1 MFHVEQNCINKLMF
15 HVEHY
20 LPIQN
25 RLKISPKRSSAV
37 NSQVIEDID
46 F

>member
-1 MFHVEQNCINKLMF
+1 MFHVEQYCINIVMF

-37 NSQVIEDID
+37 NSPVTVDID